1 MSVVDIP
8 DMETMSRNADVYK
21 RRIRR
26 QWQLHGGLLVS
37 LALLL
42 LPVVLVVLMST
53 QTKAEILDFTYLGIG
68 SDGLDNYTTVLQEHG
83 FVSYLKNSFVMAT
96 IISFGK
102 LTISLMAALA
112 IVFFDFRFKRAIFL
126 FILLTLTLPVPI
138 RIVPLFEMMVKLNW
152 NDTMLGLVM
161 PYFASATS
169 VLLLRQHF
177 ESISESIVETAK
189 LDGIGPIRF
198 LIYVLIPMSK
208 SMLIGLYVIAFIW
221 SWNQYLW
228 PLVVIQSQSNQVVQV
243 GLKQLQ
249 GAQAAGETLWGLIMA
264 GTILALLPPLLILV
278 LANKPLLETF
288 NVQTK

>member
-8 DMETMSRNADVYK
+8 DREAVSRNAGVYK
-21 RRIRR
+21 RRIRQ

-37 LALLL
+37 LGVLL

-53 QTKAEILDFTYLGIG
+53 QTKGEILNFTFLGIG
-68 SDGLDNYTTVLQEHG
+68 SDGLENYGTVLREYG
-83 FVSYLKNSFVMAT
+83 FLNYLKNSFVMAT
-96 IISFGK
+96 LISVGK
-102 LTISLMAALA
+102 LSISLLAALA
-112 IVFFDFRFKRAIFL
+112 IVFFDFRFKRAVFL

-138 RIVPLFEMMVKLNW
+138 RIVPLFEMMVRLNW
-152 NDTMLGLVM
+152 NDTMLALVM

-198 LIYVLIPMSK
+198 LVYVLIPMSK

-228 PLVVIQSQSNQVVQV
+228 PLVAIQSESSQVIQV

-264 GTILALLPPLLILV
+264 GTILALLPPLVILV

>member
-1 MSVVDIP
+1 MSVVDLP
-8 DMETMSRNADVYK
+8 DMDAVSQNFDTYR
-21 RRIRR
+21 RRIKR
-26 QWQLHGGLLVS
+26 QWMLHGSLLIS
-37 LALLL
+37 LVLLL

-53 QTKAEILDFTYLGIG
+53 QTKNEILDFTFLGVG
-68 SDGLDNYTTVLQEHG
+68 SDGLDNYTTVLQEYG
-83 FVSYLKNSFVMAT
+83 FVGYLKNSFVMAT
-96 IISFGK
+96 LVSLGK
-102 LTISLMAALA
+102 LSISLLAALA
-112 IVFFDFRFKRAIFL
+112 IVFFDFRFKRAVFI

-138 RIVPLFEMMVKLNW
+138 RIVPLFEMMVDLGW
-152 NDTMLGLVM
+152 NDTMFALVL

-198 LIYVLIPMSK
+198 LVYVLIPMSK

-228 PLVVIQSQSNQVVQV
+228 PLVAVQSQSNQVIQV

-264 GTILALLPPLLILV
+264 GTVLALLPPLLILV

>member
-1 MSVVDIP
+1 MSPVDIP
-8 DMETMSRNADVYK
+8 DLETVAKNAHLYK

-26 QWQLHGGLLVS
+26 QWKLHGTLLLSIVV
-37 LALLL
+37 LL
-42 LPVVLVVLMST
+42 LPVVLVALMST
-53 QTKAEILDFTYLGIG
+53 QTKGEILNFTFLGIG
-68 SDGLDNYTTVLQEHG
+68 SDGLSNYSAVLQEHG
-83 FVSYLKNSFVMAT
+83 FANYLKNSFVMAT
-96 IISFGK
+96 LISVGK
-102 LTISLMAALA
+102 VGISLLAALA
-112 IVFFDFRFKRAIFL
+112 IVFFDFRFKRATFI

-138 RIVPLFEMMVKLNW
+138 RIVPLFEMMVDLNW
-152 NDTMLGLVM
+152 NDTMLALVM

-189 LDGIGPIRF
+189 LDGIGPIKF
-198 LIYVLIPMSK
+198 LVYVLIPMSK

-228 PLVVIQSQSNQVVQV
+228 PLVAIQSESNQVVQV

-264 GTILALLPPLLILV
+264 GTILALLPPLVILI